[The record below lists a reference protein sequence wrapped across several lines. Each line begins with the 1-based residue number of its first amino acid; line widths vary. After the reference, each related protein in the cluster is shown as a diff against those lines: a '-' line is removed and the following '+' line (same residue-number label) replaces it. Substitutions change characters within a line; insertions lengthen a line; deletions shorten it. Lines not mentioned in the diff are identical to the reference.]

1 MIFDEDHEMFRD
13 SVRRFM
19 LSEAAPHVEQ
29 WREDGCCDPDIF
41 LKAGEQG
48 LLCMWADEKYGG
60 LGIEDFRFEQVVI
73 EETIRHG
80 DIGLFMSLHSRLV
93 GPYIGHLGSE
103 ELKARLLPKCISG
116 ETILGI
122 AMTEPNAGSDLA
134 GIKSKAVRDGDDWI
148 LSGSKTFISN
158 GINGGAFVVAAR
170 TVPDKPHGI
179 GLFVVE
185 SDMEGFSRGRNLKK
199 MGLKAQDTAEL
210 FFENVRI
217 PAANVLGDPEKG
229 FYSLMHHL
237 AEERLISAC
246 QEVAHAQVAFDLTM
260 DYILERKAFGKP
272 IGAFQN
278 SRFKMAEMRT
288 SLDILQKFPDMFHP
302 IIYWI
307 ALFALFA
314 LLTNLI
320 REIIKDAED
329 IAGDKEVGS
338 KTIAVVYGIKTSKFI
353 TFILALITFVGLVAI
368 FLFYLSD
375 WMSLTY
381 FGVFLAAPFLLLLFQ
396 IRKINDSKGFHR
408 LSLLIKIIMLTGL
421 MYAPIAYFVMNVII
435 S

>member
-1 MIFDEDHEMFRD
+1 MKRLIFDEDHDMFRD
-13 SVRRFM
+13 GVRRFM
-19 LSEAAPHVEQ
+19 QAEIEPHVEK
-29 WREDGCCDPDIF
+29 WREDGCCDPGAFI
-41 LKAGEQG
+41 KAGEQG

-60 LGIEDFRFEQVVI
+60 IGMEDFRFEQIVI

-80 DIGLFMSLHSRLV
+80 DISLFLSLHSRLV
-93 GPYIGHLGSE
+93 APYIGHLGSE
-103 ELKARLLPKCISG
+103 TLKERLLPKCISG

-134 GIKSKAVRDGDDWI
+134 GIKSKATRDGDDWI
-148 LSGSKTFISN
+148 LNGSKTYISN

-179 GLFVVE
+179 GLFIVE

-210 FFENVRI
+210 FFENVRV
-217 PAANVLGDPEKG
+217 PAENVLGDPEKG

-288 SLDILQKFPDMFHP
+288 SLDILQTFIDQCVLLHNEGELTAELAAEAKLYASELESTVMDNCVQLHGGSGYMSEYRISHMFTDARVSR
-302 IIYWI
+302 IYAGSSEI
-307 ALFALFA
+307 MK
-314 LLTNLI
+314 
-320 REIIKDAED
+320 EIIARS
-329 IAGDKEVGS
+329 I
-338 KTIAVVYGIKTSKFI
+338 
-353 TFILALITFVGLVAI
+353 GLDERK
-368 FLFYLSD
+368 LS
-375 WMSLTY
+375 
-381 FGVFLAAPFLLLLFQ
+381 A
-396 IRKINDSKGFHR
+396 
-408 LSLLIKIIMLTGL
+408 
-421 MYAPIAYFVMNVII
+421 
-435 S
+435 